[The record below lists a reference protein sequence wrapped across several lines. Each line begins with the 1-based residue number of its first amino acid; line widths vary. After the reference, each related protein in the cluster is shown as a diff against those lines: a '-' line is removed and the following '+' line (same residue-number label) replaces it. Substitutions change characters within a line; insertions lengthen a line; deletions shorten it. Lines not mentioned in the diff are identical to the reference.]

1 MQKSPVCVDA
11 SIVIK
16 IVSPEEMRPLA
27 VRLWQSWL
35 DQDREIVAPHLFDY
49 EVTSALLRKAI
60 RGALSLDEAR
70 GALRAALGMNVA
82 LLDPPGLS
90 EQALELAVRF
100 SRPAA
105 YDAHYLALAE
115 YLRCPFWTADER
127 LYNATR
133 SDFPY
138 IQWLGDYRPE
148 P

>member
-11 SIVIK
+11 SIAIK
-16 IVSPEEMRPLA
+16 IVCPEELRPA
-27 VRLWQSWL
+27 AIQLWQSL
-35 DQDREIVAPHLFDY
+35 IEQEREIVAPHLFAY
-49 EVTSALLRKAI
+49 EVTSALLRKAT
-60 RGALSLDEAR
+60 RGVLSLAEAR
-70 GALRAALGMNVA
+70 GALHAALGLKVT

-115 YLRCPFWTADER
+115 HLRCPFWTADER
-127 LYNATR
+127 LYNAVC

-138 IQWLGDYRPE
+138 IQWLGGYRPGL
-148 P
+148 

>member
-11 SIVIK
+11 SIVVK
-16 IVSPEEMRPLA
+16 IVSPEELRSLA

-35 DQDREIVAPHLFDY
+35 DQDREIVAPHLFEY

-70 GALRAALGMNVA
+70 RALDVALGLKVT

-105 YDAHYLALAE
+105 YDAHYLALSE
-115 YLRCPFWTADER
+115 YLCCPFWTADER
-127 LYNATR
+127 LVNATR